1 MIEFEYTL
9 ERSSRRRTLSIQI
22 DRGRVVVKAP
32 LFVSEADLQQWVLS
46 KQAWVTPR
54 LVQQQ
59 KALSKHSIDLHS
71 DTLVVN
77 GINYQ
82 LEKVSQLTPEEKT
95 ICHTGRCVRVKVNA
109 RSTDQSIRRQ
119 LQSSLKGAAQQ
130 QLIARSEQ
138 LSSFTGLKP
147 SSVNIGSYTSK
158 WGQCSSRGEISLN
171 WRLIHLSHTLQ
182 DYVIIHELCHLK
194 EMNHSPRFWAL
205 VSRFFPEYQLAKQE
219 IKDRFAYL
227 KW

>member
-1 MIEFEYTL
+1 
-9 ERSSRRRTLSIQI
+9 
-22 DRGRVVVKAP
+22 VVVKAP

-95 ICHTGRCVRVKVNA
+95 IYHTGRCVRVKVNA

-119 LQSSLKGAAQQ
+119 LQASLKGAAQQ
-130 QLIARSEQ
+130 QLIARTEQ
-138 LSSFTGLKP
+138 LVGFTGLKP

>member
-1 MIEFEYTL
+1 M
-9 ERSSRRRTLSIQI
+9 
-22 DRGRVVVKAP
+22 VVKAP

-71 DTLVVN
+71 DTLAVN

-119 LQSSLKGAAQQ
+119 LQASLKGAAQQ
-130 QLIARSEQ
+130 QLIARTEQ
-138 LSSFTGLKP
+138 LVGFTGLKP

>member
-1 MIEFEYTL
+1 M
-9 ERSSRRRTLSIQI
+9 
-22 DRGRVVVKAP
+22 VVKAP
-32 LFVSEADLQQWVLS
+32 LCVSDADVHQWVHS
-46 KQAWVTPR
+46 KQAWVSPR
-54 LVQQQ
+54 LIQQQ
-59 KALSKHSIDLHS
+59 QALSKHSIDLRS

-82 LEKVSQLTPEEKT
+82 LKQVAQLSADEKAV
-95 ICHTGRCVRVKVNA
+95 CHTSRSVRVKVNA
-109 RSTDQSIRRQ
+109 RSTEQSIRRQ
-119 LQSSLKGAAQQ
+119 LQSSLKYAAQQ
-130 QLIARSEQ
+130 QLIARAEQ
-138 LSSFTGLKP
+138 LATFTGLTP
-147 SSVNIGSYTSK
+147 SLVNIGSYTSK

-205 VSRFFPEYQLAKQE
+205 VSHYFPDYQMAKQE